1 MVDTINPNITAGIG
15 GQGQQ
20 INPLAMVGQF
30 AQTQNALNQNALFQ
44 QTFRARQALG
54 PLAQQAMGSDG
65 QMDWAKYGV
74 LVSTHPDT
82 AFMAPEI
89 LNQIAQKKLVDAET
103 MNAELTGYE
112 KRMGITSQ
120 LAAAAYKNPDVKEG
134 KDLTSTASDM
144 LAAGGI
150 KDGNRQ
156 DLISWLTQMAPLK
169 GTELKQRLAQFAQ
182 THEAGRKA
190 LSDIN
195 GQYKPDLY
203 YTPQGD
209 KVGGWVSTV
218 TGQAAPAGGF
228 GAAAAPTAPQP
239 SGTPATSA
247 APSTPGVAGAGLQLG
262 EVGQMRTEQLK
273 QVADYR
279 NEVGDRANR
288 TANLVAQLNIAQ
300 RYARAVETGKFADVR
315 TDLANTMRSLNFSP
329 EIYNAVGNGSLADSQ
344 ALMKQFMNNAIGGI
358 AQIVHSAAA
367 GSKLGQ
373 QETLM
378 YMAKG
383 APNIEMTPQG
393 ISKVIAAA
401 KEVAN
406 YSHLENEYV
415 KTKMSQRG
423 YDPVNVMN
431 DWPSVYNSLV
441 ERRQ

>member
-1 MVDTINPNITAGIG
+1 MVDVINPSITAGIG
-15 GQGQQ
+15 TQNA

-54 PLAQQAMGSDG
+54 PLAQQAMGQDG

-103 MNAELTGYE
+103 MNAELVGYE

-120 LAAAAYKNPDVKEG
+120 LAAAAYKNPDIKEG

-169 GTELKQRLAQFAQ
+169 GGELKQRLAQFAQ

-195 GQYKPDLY
+195 GQYNPALY

-228 GAAAAPTAPQP
+228 GAAPAAPGAPAPTAPQP
-239 SGTPATSA
+239 ASTAPA
-247 APSTPGVAGAGLQLG
+247 APSAPGAGLRLG
-262 EVGQMRTEQLK
+262 EPGQMRTEQLK

-315 TDLANTMRSLNFSP
+315 TDLANTMRSMNFSP

-415 KTKMSQRG
+415 
-423 YDPVNVMN
+423 
-431 DWPSVYNSLV
+431 
-441 ERRQ
+441 